1 MIGEG
6 TFSEI
11 YTAEDTS
18 KYERV
23 VVKCQKDGEDLLRE
37 ESEVHKILSK
47 TGCVPNFYFYGLHK
61 NHANKEFQVIVME
74 LMGTS
79 ISDVRKN
86 IKTRIFHPDDAVRIA
101 RAMLQCLE
109 SMHNVGY
116 IHRDIKPSNFVLS
129 KSSDSVKAIDFGLT
143 KQIFIGGKHYP
154 RSKTRVQFRGTSMF
168 ASVKAH
174 RHQDLSRRDDLW
186 SVLFVLVL
194 MLSGRLPWRDLAH
207 RKHGKNITRKERSKI
222 SDQISKMKEANFEDV
237 NANDFLKN
245 ISKPYQLVCKGLYSY
260 IRSLR
265 FEEKPDYK
273 HIYAM
278 LNKQTPPRHPRVPL
292 TEQAIL
298 RRAEEYRIQRQ
309 RGVHAVRRNVNP
321 HASPSTTDR
330 SPASD
335 ARSRHLSHSMPQ
347 PPAHSSPYLR
357 AAMQRP
363 YSQLSHQQ
371 RVSSAQKPQ
380 QPPPPPADAPPEA
393 PTAPKPPPPFPKTF
407 QWAESCR
414 EYLESSRALQLSSE
428 NGVLK
433 EAKIVDALLDKC
445 TQDSRNRLFSGWLE
459 GETAE
464 MTLLEATAQVAA
476 NGMIRA
482 SARLKKQLRRLRGK
496 RRPRKRKHSSS
507 GDAGSKSRVKPL

>member
-18 KYERV
+18 NSELV

-37 ESEVHKILSK
+37 ESEIHKKLSI

-61 NHANKEFQVIVME
+61 NHVNKEFQVIVME

-86 IKTRIFHPDDAVRIA
+86 IKNRIFHPDDAVRIA

-109 SMHNVGY
+109 SMHNMGF

-129 KSSDSVKAIDFGLT
+129 KSSDNVKAIDFGLT
-143 KQIFIGGKHYP
+143 KKIFVGGKHYS
-154 RSKTRVQFRGTSMF
+154 RSNTRVQFRGTSMF

-174 RHQDLSRRDDLW
+174 RHEDLSRRDDLW

-207 RKHGKNITRKERSKI
+207 RKHSKNISRKERAKI
-222 SDQISKMKEANFEDV
+222 SDQIAHMKEANFEDV
-237 NANDFLKN
+237 HANDFLKN
-245 ISKPYQLVCKGLYSY
+245 ISMPYQLLCKGLYSY

-265 FEEKPDYK
+265 FEDKPNYR

-278 LNKQTPPRHPRVPL
+278 LNKQTPPREPRVPL
-292 TEQAIL
+292 NEKAIL
-298 RRAEEYRIQRQ
+298 MRAEDYRVQRQ
-309 RGVHAVRRNVNP
+309 RGVHAVRRN
-321 HASPSTTDR
+321 ASSSTPDR
-330 SPASD
+330 AS
-335 ARSRHLSHSMPQ
+335 ASNSRSRHLSQ
-347 PPAHSSPYLR
+347 PPAHSSLHHH
-357 AAMQRP
+357 AQQRP
-363 YSQLSHQQ
+363 HQQLQPPSHQP
-371 RVSSAQKPQ
+371 RISSSQ
-380 QPPPPPADAPPEA
+380 QPPRAPAPPADAPPEA
-393 PTAPKPPPPFPKTF
+393 PVLPKPPPPFPQTF
-407 QWAESCR
+407 QWVESCR

-428 NGVLK
+428 NGVLNESK
-433 EAKIVDALLDKC
+433 NVDALLDTC

-459 GETAE
+459 EQNVE
-464 MTLLEATAQVAA
+464 MTLLQATAQVAV

-482 SARLKKQLRRLRGK
+482 SDRLKKKLKRLRGK
-496 RRPRKRKHSSS
+496 KRPRKRKHSSS
-507 GDAGSKSRVKPL
+507 ADAESKTRVKLL